1 MPRLTFS
8 TSSLLLLLGGGGG
21 LWEWAAPATTV
32 QAFINPFASRTP
44 LSATPQRIRQ
54 SETVHPRYD

>member
-32 QAFINPFASRTP
+32 QVRKSVQENSYDIRKGTH
-44 LSATPQRIRQ
+44 RI
-54 SETVHPRYD
+54 